1 MIKNITT
8 NKVLLFL
15 FIFSSFFLNLNFIVA
30 DAMSNEK
37 YNFIIVFLIIL
48 NFCLPSIYYYFNHS
62 HYKNIPL
69 IEITLLFFLISYL
82 AIFFFGLDR
91 TVKAFAWYLNGLSN
105 EEYQIFIKIFKDPLE
120 YLKIIYYSLTSFLV
134 GYFFIFLFFKNKNNY
149 LVTKIKFNSIIHSK
163 HYFIFGTIGF
173 LFTII
178 LFIFP
183 ELLRLNIINQFK
195 ETIFLFSVLC
205 FSIIIF
211 NKKNIFFL
219 KIISLIIL
227 FILFFVNITE
237 TGSQIGTTLMFILLV
252 LNYWFLEKRIFFIG
266 IFFILFNFYYFQDIK
281 VEYRSRL
288 HEISTELRSPI
299 IKIKN
304 YLQSFDLVPDE
315 LKLRYSKIK
324 EKLKEKDSKNVSD
337 INQDKDLEE
346 ELIKIENRI
355 QALNETKKNVSSAR
369 MIISSVALNKILDK
383 YSKNEIK
390 LKDGETYKTLPFFF
404 IPRFFWKN
412 KPTSSFGIEY
422 GLATNL
428 TMVETPTSI
437 NLSWISES
445 FWNFGNYFFIPMFVK
460 GIILSLLSFFFVYR
474 RQCFIFYSWLTVIS
488 PIFIPESNF
497 AIMLGPVFLKFL
509 FLIIVI
515 SIYKFCFIND
525 EKNKYFS

>member
-178 LFIFP
+178 LFIF
-183 ELLRLNIINQFK
+183 EVFEDFEDSLFKRNSNQ
-195 ETIFLFSVLC
+195 
-205 FSIIIF
+205 
-211 NKKNIFFL
+211 
-219 KIISLIIL
+219 
-227 FILFFVNITE
+227 
-237 TGSQIGTTLMFILLV
+237 Q
-252 LNYWFLEKRIFFIG
+252 
-266 IFFILFNFYYFQDIK
+266 
-281 VEYRSRL
+281 
-288 HEISTELRSPI
+288 
-299 IKIKN
+299 
-304 YLQSFDLVPDE
+304 
-315 LKLRYSKIK
+315 
-324 EKLKEKDSKNVSD
+324 
-337 INQDKDLEE
+337 
-346 ELIKIENRI
+346 
-355 QALNETKKNVSSAR
+355 
-369 MIISSVALNKILDK
+369 
-383 YSKNEIK
+383 
-390 LKDGETYKTLPFFF
+390 
-404 IPRFFWKN
+404 
-412 KPTSSFGIEY
+412 
-422 GLATNL
+422 
-428 TMVETPTSI
+428 
-437 NLSWISES
+437 
-445 FWNFGNYFFIPMFVK
+445 
-460 GIILSLLSFFFVYR
+460 R
-474 RQCFIFYSWLTVIS
+474 RQ
-488 PIFIPESNF
+488 
-497 AIMLGPVFLKFL
+497 
-509 FLIIVI
+509 
-515 SIYKFCFIND
+515 
-525 EKNKYFS
+525 